1 MLNMRQFNVE
11 ILQRRKF
18 EINVILLQEYQ
29 KLYIK
34 NFSITSNQT
43 DSSSPERYT
52 KANLF
57 LSK

>member
-1 MLNMRQFNVE
+1 MRQF
-11 ILQRRKF
+11 
-18 EINVILLQEYQ
+18 NVILLQEYQ

-43 DSSSPERYT
+43 DSSNPQRYT
-52 KANLF
+52 KTNLL